1 MINDIEIRKVLFK
14 LELLR
19 VYLIEND
26 LNTDELEYRYN
37 RLVILLKSS
46 LSD

>member
-1 MINDIEIRKVLFK
+1 MINDIEIREVLSK
-14 LELLR
+14 LEHLR
-19 VYLIEND
+19 SYLIEKD

-37 RLVILLKSS
+37 RLVRLLRSS

>member
-1 MINDIEIRKVLFK
+1 MINDIEIREVLSK
-14 LELLR
+14 LEHLR
-19 VYLIEND
+19 SYLIEKE

-37 RLVILLKSS
+37 RLVTLLRSS

>member
-1 MINDIEIRKVLFK
+1 MINDIEIREALSK

>member
-1 MINDIEIRKVLFK
+1 MINDIEIRKALAK
-14 LELLR
+14 LEPLR

-37 RLVILLKSS
+37 RLVTLLKSS